1 MARVSAVSSYEI
13 AVRDLAQSKKFYTD
27 VWGLSVVH
35 EDAQS
40 CYLRTTGPAHHAIA
54 LHQRSELG
62 LIRINFEAPDRAAV
76 AAILDQVKAA
86 GGTVQGNPA
95 PFGGPGG
102 GYGFTCCDKEGRELR
117 VLSDMAHHKDTKD
130 VADRPRKLSHVV
142 LNSVDVDAAR
152 TFFCEAL
159 GFRLSDQTQIMDFIR
174 CNTDHHSIAF
184 ARDSAT
190 SFNHSAWEMP
200 TWDGLMYGA
209 GRLKE
214 SGYNVEW
221 GLGRHGP
228 GANIYTY
235 FVEPSG
241 YAIEYTTEVQ
251 QIDEATHKV
260 GTPKDWQ
267 RGPNRMDRWGF
278 SPPPSER
285 MRAAMHGAG
294 QAHA

>member
-1 MARVSAVSSYEI
+1 MIRAT
-13 AVRDLAQSKKFYTD
+13 AVRSFEIGVKDLAQSKTFYSE

-35 EDAQS
+35 EDADS
-40 CYLRTTGPAHHAIA
+40 CALRATGPEHHAIV
-54 LHQRSELG
+54 LHRRPELG
-62 LIRINFEAPDRAAV
+62 LVRVNLAAADRDAV
-76 AAILDQVKAA
+76 DDIHRQVKAA
-86 GGTVQGNPA
+86 GGTLLGAPA
-95 PFGGPGG
+95 PFAGPGG
-102 GYGFTCCDKEGRELR
+102 GYGFACRDIEGREIR
-117 VLSDMAHHKDTKD
+117 VLAEVARHADVKD
-130 VADRPRKLSHVV
+130 VHDRPRKLSHVV
-142 LNSVDVDAAR
+142 LNSVNADAA
-152 TFFCEAL
+152 TAFYSQAF

-174 CNTDHHSIAF
+174 CNSDHHSIAF
-184 ARDSAT
+184 ARDQAT
-190 SFNHSAWEMP
+190 TFNHSAWEMP
-200 TWDGLMYGA
+200 SWDGLMYGA

-214 SGYNVEW
+214 AGYAVEW

-235 FVEPSG
+235 FVEPNG

-251 QIDEATHKV
+251 QIDEATHKP